1 MKNNKTLIFLVI
13 LILLLSAT
21 VSIIGILTSRNPQ
34 HYTFTAITK
43 ETVMI
48 FGTGIYKNDS
58 VSVVAQGIASDM
70 VTLFLAIPVT
80 AIALYLTTK
89 NSFRAQL
96 TLTGL
101 IGYFLYTY
109 ISYTFL
115 WSYNP
120 LFVIYTALMS
130 LSLFAFIIAMTSF
143 DLSNITHRFSEKFPV
158 RLISGY
164 LISISILLA
173 LLWLGKLAPTF
184 GGAVPVGLE
193 HYTTLVIQ
201 GMDLGFIVP
210 AGLVTAYLLLNRKPL
225 GYFLS
230 SVLIVKGIAMLIAIS
245 MMIINMMFQGVRVSW
260 IEIVLFFGF
269 TVLSFFTYSLL
280 LKYSH

>member
-1 MKNNKTLIFLVI
+1 MKNFKTLFMLVIMI
-13 LILLLSAT
+13 LILSAM
-21 VSIIGILTSRNPQ
+21 VSIAGILTSQNPEY
-34 HYTFTAITK
+34 YTFTSITK
-43 ETVMI
+43 ETVTI
-48 FGTGIYKNDS
+48 YGTGLYKNDS

-70 VTLFLAIPVT
+70 VTLFLAIPAT
-80 AIALYLTTK
+80 AIALYLCSK

-109 ISYTFL
+109 TSYTFL

-120 LFVIYTALMS
+120 LFIVYSLLMS

-143 DLSNITHRFSEKFPV
+143 NLTTITHRFSDKFPI

-164 LISISILLA
+164 LIAISILLS

-184 GGAVPVGLE
+184 TGAVPVGLE

-210 AGLVTAYLLLNRKPL
+210 AGLITAYLLIKRKAL
-225 GYFLS
+225 GYLLS

-245 MMIINMMFQGVRVSW
+245 MMIVNMMLQGVDVGW
-260 IEIVLFFGF
+260 IEIVMFFGF
-269 TVLSFFTYSLL
+269 TAYSFFNYSLL
-280 LKYSH
+280 LKFTH

>member
-1 MKNNKTLIFLVI
+1 MKNIKTICALVI
-13 LILLLSAT
+13 MILILSAT
-21 VSIIGILTSRNPQ
+21 VSIIGILTSQNPEN
-34 HYTFTAITK
+34 YTFTAITN
-43 ETVMI
+43 ESVTI
-48 FGTGIYKNDS
+48 YGTGIYKNDS

-70 VTLFLAIPVT
+70 VTLFLAIPAT
-80 AIALYLTTK
+80 AIALYLSNK

-109 ISYTFL
+109 TSYTFL

-120 LFVIYTALMS
+120 FFIVYTALMS
-130 LSLFAFIIAMTSF
+130 LSLFAFIMAMTSF
-143 DLSNITHRFSEKFPV
+143 ELTTITQRFSDKFPIK
-158 RLISGY
+158 LISGY
-164 LISISILLA
+164 LIAISIMLA

-210 AGLVTAYLLLNRKPL
+210 AGLITACLLIKRSALGYLLS
-225 GYFLS
+225 G
-230 SVLIVKGIAMLIAIS
+230 VLIVKGIAMLIAIS
-245 MMIINMMFQGVRVSW
+245 MMIVNMMLQGVSVSW
-260 IEIVLFFGF
+260 IEIVMFFGF
-269 TVLSFFTYSLL
+269 TAFSFFNYSLL
-280 LKYSH
+280 LKYTH

>member
-1 MKNNKTLIFLVI
+1 MKRNKTLYVLVI
-13 LILLLSAT
+13 MILLLSAT
-21 VSIIGILTSRNPQ
+21 VSIIGILTSQNPQ
-34 HYTFTAITK
+34 HTTFTAITG
-43 ETVMI
+43 EVVTVY
-48 FGTGIYKNDS
+48 GTGIYKNDS

-70 VTLFLAIPVT
+70 VTLFLAIP
-80 AIALYLTTK
+80 ASLIALFLAVK

-109 ISYTFL
+109 MSYTFL

-120 LFVIYTALMS
+120 LFIIYTVLMS

-143 DLSNITHRFSEKFPV
+143 DLSDITHRFSDKFPV
-158 RLISGY
+158 RWVSGY

-225 GYFLS
+225 GYLLS
-230 SVLIVKGIAMLIAIS
+230 GILIVKGIAMLIAIS
-245 MMIINMMFQGVRVSW
+245 MMIVNMMLQGVNVSW
-260 IEIVLFFGF
+260 VEIIKFFGF
-269 TVLSFFTYSLL
+269 TVLSFFIYSLL
-280 LKYSH
+280 LKYSY

>member
-1 MKNNKTLIFLVI
+1 MKNYKTLFILVIMI
-13 LILLLSAT
+13 LILSAM
-21 VSIIGILTSRNPQ
+21 VSIAGILTSQNPEY
-34 HYTFTAITK
+34 YTFTSITK
-43 ETVMI
+43 ETVTI
-48 FGTGIYKNDS
+48 YGTGIYKNDS

-70 VTLFLAIPVT
+70 VTLFLAIPAT
-80 AIALYLTTK
+80 AIALYLSNK

-109 ISYTFL
+109 TSYTFL

-120 LFVIYTALMS
+120 LFIVYTLLMS

-143 DLSNITHRFSEKFPV
+143 NLTTITHRFSDKFPI

-164 LISISILLA
+164 LIAISILLS

-210 AGLVTAYLLLNRKPL
+210 AGLITAYLLIKRKAL
-225 GYFLS
+225 GYLLS

-245 MMIINMMFQGVRVSW
+245 MMIVNMMLQGVDVGW
-260 IEIVLFFGF
+260 IEIVMFFGF
-269 TVLSFFTYSLL
+269 TAYSFFNYSLL
-280 LKYSH
+280 LKFTH

>member
-1 MKNNKTLIFLVI
+1 LVNIFIDTSKRQHYYQNHNNECGGFMKRNKTLFVLVI
-13 LILLLSAT
+13 MILLLSAT
-21 VSIIGILTSRNPQ
+21 VSIIGILTSQNPQ
-34 HYTFTAITK
+34 HTTYTAITG
-43 ETVMI
+43 EVVTVY
-48 FGTGIYKNDS
+48 GTGIYKNDS

-70 VTLFLAIPVT
+70 VTLFLAIP
-80 AIALYLTTK
+80 ASLIAL
-89 NSFRAQL
+89 
-96 TLTGL
+96 
-101 IGYFLYTY
+101 FLA
-109 ISYTFL
+109 
-115 WSYNP
+115 
-120 LFVIYTALMS
+120 VIYTVLMS

-143 DLSNITHRFSEKFPV
+143 DLSDITHRFSGKFPV
-158 RLISGY
+158 RWISGY

-225 GYFLS
+225 GYLLS

-245 MMIINMMFQGVRVSW
+245 MMIINMMLQGVRVSW
-260 IEIVLFFGF
+260 VEIIMFFGF

>member
-1 MKNNKTLIFLVI
+1 MKNNKTLFLIVI
-13 LILLLSAT
+13 MILLLSAT
-21 VSIIGILTSRNPQ
+21 VSIIGILTSQNPQ
-34 HYTFTAITK
+34 QYSFTAITG
-43 ETVMI
+43 ETVTI
-48 FGTGIYKNDS
+48 FGSGIYKNDS

-70 VTLFLAIPVT
+70 VTLFLAIPATIV
-80 AIALYLTTK
+80 ALYFTTK

-109 ISYTFL
+109 ISYVFL
-115 WSYNP
+115 WTYNP
-120 LFVIYTALMS
+120 LFILYTALMS

-143 DLSNITHRFSEKFPV
+143 DLTNIIHRFSDKFPT

-164 LISISILLA
+164 LMAISILLA
-173 LLWLGKLAPTF
+173 LLWLAKLAPTF
-184 GGAVPVGLE
+184 GGAIPIGLE

-201 GMDLGFIVP
+201 GMDLGIIVP
-210 AGLVTAYLLLNRKPL
+210 AGLITAYLLIKRQAL

-245 MMIINMMFQGVRVSW
+245 MMIVNMMLQGVSVSW
-260 IEIVLFFGF
+260 IESVIFFGF
-269 TVLSFFTYSLL
+269 TLFSFFTYSLL
-280 LKYSH
+280 LKYAR

>member
-1 MKNNKTLIFLVI
+1 MKNYKTLFILVMLI
-13 LILLLSAT
+13 LILSAI
-21 VSIIGILTSRNPQ
+21 VSFIGIMTSQNPEY
-34 HYTFTAITK
+34 YTFTAITK
-43 ETVMI
+43 ETVTI
-48 FGTGIYKNDS
+48 YGTGIYKNDS

-80 AIALYLTTK
+80 AIALYLSHK
-89 NSFRAQL
+89 KSFRAQL

-109 ISYTFL
+109 TSYTFL

-120 LFVIYTALMS
+120 LFIVYTTLMS

-143 DLSNITHRFSEKFPV
+143 DLTTVHLRFSERFPIK
-158 RLISGY
+158 LISGY
-164 LISISILLA
+164 LIAISILLA

-184 GGAVPVGLE
+184 GGAIPVGLE

-210 AGLVTAYLLLNRKPL
+210 VGLISAFLLIKRKALGYLLS
-225 GYFLS
+225 G
-230 SVLIVKGIAMLIAIS
+230 VLIVKGIAMLIAIS
-245 MMIINMMFQGVRVSW
+245 MMIINMMIQGVNVSW
-260 IEIVLFFGF
+260 IEIVMFFGF
-269 TVLSFFTYSLL
+269 TALSFVTYSLL
-280 LKYSH
+280 LKYTH

>member
-1 MKNNKTLIFLVI
+1 MKNFKTLFMLVIMI
-13 LILLLSAT
+13 LILSAM
-21 VSIIGILTSRNPQ
+21 VSIAGILTSQNPEY
-34 HYTFTAITK
+34 YTFTSITK
-43 ETVMI
+43 ETVTI
-48 FGTGIYKNDS
+48 YGTGLYKNDS

-70 VTLFLAIPVT
+70 VTLFLAIPAT
-80 AIALYLTTK
+80 AIALYLCSK

-109 ISYTFL
+109 TSYTFL

-120 LFVIYTALMS
+120 LFIVYTLLMS

-143 DLSNITHRFSEKFPV
+143 DLTNITHRFSDKFPI

-164 LISISILLA
+164 LIAISILLS

-210 AGLVTAYLLLNRKPL
+210 AGLITAYLLIKRKAL
-225 GYFLS
+225 GYLLS

-245 MMIINMMFQGVRVSW
+245 MMIVNMMLQGVDVGW
-260 IEIVLFFGF
+260 IEIVMFFGF
-269 TVLSFFTYSLL
+269 TAYSFFNYSLL
-280 LKYSH
+280 LKFTH

>member
-1 MKNNKTLIFLVI
+1 MKNNKTLFILVMLI
-13 LILLLSAT
+13 LILSAI
-21 VSIIGILTSRNPQ
+21 VSIIGILTSQNPEY
-34 HYTFTAITK
+34 YTFTAITK
-43 ETVMI
+43 ETVTI
-48 FGTGIYKNDS
+48 YGTGIYKNDS

-80 AIALYLTTK
+80 AIALYLFHK

-109 ISYTFL
+109 TSYTFL

-120 LFVIYTALMS
+120 LFIVYTTLMS

-143 DLSNITHRFSEKFPV
+143 DLTTIPHRFSGKFPV
-158 RLISGY
+158 KLISGY
-164 LISISILLA
+164 LIAISILLA

-184 GGAVPVGLE
+184 GGAIPVGLE

-210 AGLVTAYLLLNRKPL
+210 AGLITAFLLIKRRAL
-225 GYFLS
+225 GYLLS
-230 SVLIVKGIAMLIAIS
+230 SVLIVKGTAMLIAIS
-245 MMIINMMFQGVRVSW
+245 MMIINMIIQGVYVSW
-260 IEIVLFFGF
+260 IEIVMFFGF
-269 TVLSFFTYSLL
+269 TALSFVTYSLL
-280 LKYSH
+280 LKYTH